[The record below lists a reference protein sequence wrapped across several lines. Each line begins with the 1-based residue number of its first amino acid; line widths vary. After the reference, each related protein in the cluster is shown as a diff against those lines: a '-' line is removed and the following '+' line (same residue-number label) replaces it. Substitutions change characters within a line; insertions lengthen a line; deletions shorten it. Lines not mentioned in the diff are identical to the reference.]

1 MERSSLD
8 LSVVLRKRGW
18 RTFLVAIRQVVVGT
32 NTGEDVL
39 RSRQWHPV
47 LTPQTQLGM
56 SRLLVKKV
64 KFLIT
69 KTQLEIG
76 TVIVEM

>member
-47 LTPQTQLGM
+47 LTPQTQL
-56 SRLLVKKV
+56 LVKKV